1 MKISTDEK
9 RIRKCLFELKK
20 APKKIVNVVVKA
32 VEKERKRRRVSVC
45 ESPKSRKKV
54 LQEEEKELSMEK
66 REGESA
72 GEETDR

>member
-1 MKISTDEK
+1 M
-9 RIRKCLFELKK
+9 
-20 APKKIVNVVVKA
+20 
-32 VEKERKRRRVSVC
+32 C

-72 GEETDR
+72 GKETDR